1 VLGIGAAAHRP
12 LAGVPQ
18 NRIKFAV
25 GLLLSTFGTF
35 WAVEGL
41 GWFSAGG
48 ESVAWPGGDVA
59 LPVLLAA
66 WAAFSWATIRIV
78 VAR

>member
-1 VLGIGAAAHRP
+1 MLTIGAVAHRP
-12 LAGVPQ
+12 LANVPQ

-41 GWFSAGG
+41 GWFSDSG
-48 ESVAWPGGDVA
+48 ESVDWPGGDVA
-59 LPVLLAA
+59 IVILLAA
-66 WAAFSWATIRIV
+66 WAAFSWAAIRLTA
-78 VAR
+78 AR